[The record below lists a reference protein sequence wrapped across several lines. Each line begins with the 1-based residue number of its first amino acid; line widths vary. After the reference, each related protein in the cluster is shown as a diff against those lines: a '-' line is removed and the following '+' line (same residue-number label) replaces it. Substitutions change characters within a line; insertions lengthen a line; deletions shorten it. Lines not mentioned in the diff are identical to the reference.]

1 MSILE
6 RRNGLTFI
14 VIVYILLAI
23 IWDERY
29 VQKKKTQI
37 IAHRGASFLAPE
49 NTMAA
54 FHKAIEF
61 GADRIEFDVQLSK
74 DKKLVVIHDYTVDRT
89 TNGSG
94 FVRDHTL
101 RSLKQLDAGSW
112 FNEEYQTEKIPTLK
126 EIMKQCLGKIN
137 LLIEIK
143 DPHLYPG
150 IEKILAQKIKSK
162 IKGDNIIIQSF
173 DENSIRLIKK
183 MVPSVKTCLL
193 ISGFEFNGF
202 NRERLKEIAKFA
214 DYISP
219 PEPLVTSEFITISHQ
234 LGLKTF
240 AWNVNF
246 LNQYQRL
253 NQLAVDGVVTNTP
266 TISTESFNKENNS
279 LSNSDKGRNHGQP
292 NKLLS
297 LLTYVTNEFMAFIN
311 SLK

>member
-1 MSILE
+1 MILE

-29 VQKKKTQI
+29 IQNKRTQI

-54 FHKAIEF
+54 FHKAIGF
-61 GADRIEFDVQLSK
+61 GADRIELDVQLSK
-74 DKKLVVIHDYTVDRT
+74 DKKLVVIHDHKVDRT

-112 FNEEYQTEKIPTLK
+112 FNEGFKTEKIPTLK
-126 EIMKQCLGKIN
+126 EIMKQCLGKTN

-150 IEKILAQKIKSK
+150 IEKILAKKIKSK
-162 IKGDNIIIQSF
+162 VNGDNIIIQSF
-173 DENSIRLIKK
+173 DENSIRRIKK
-183 MVPSVKTCLL
+183 MIPSVETCLL
-193 ISGFEFNGF
+193 ISGFEFYGLS
-202 NRERLKEIAKFA
+202 RDRIREIAKFA

-219 PEPLVTSEFITISHQ
+219 PEPLVTNEFIAISHQ

-240 AWNVNF
+240 AWNVNH

-253 NQLAVDGVVTNTP
+253 NQLGVDGIVTNIP
-266 TISTESFNKENNS
+266 TISTDSFSKKNHS
-279 LSNSDKGRNHGQP
+279 LNHSIKGSDHGQP

-297 LLTYVTNEFMAFIN
+297 LFTYVTNEFMTFFK
-311 SLK
+311 SLQ